1 MSVTEM
7 IFMAVE
13 MLGTV
18 AFALSGAMTGIKRHL
33 DFFGVL
39 LLGATAATGGG
50 IIRDVLIGSTPPLAF
65 EDYKYMLVAV
75 LTSAALFLCA
85 YFSRGR
91 YHAQELRIEFW
102 SNIFDALGLGAFAA
116 TGVQTGIN
124 AGLGDN
130 GFLLVFLGMLTGIGG
145 GILRDLFAQQL
156 PMVLYKHIYAVACML
171 GALVYLI
178 LWRLGVGQLVTSFV
192 VIALV
197 FTVRMLATR
206 YHWDLP
212 HVE

>member
-1 MSVTEM
+1 MHVTELM
-7 IFMAVE
+7 LIAVE

-18 AFALSGAMTGIKRHL
+18 AFALSGAMTGIRRHL

-50 IIRDVLIGSTPPLAF
+50 IIRDILIGCVPPLAF
-65 EDYKYMLVAV
+65 EDYKYILAAV
-75 LTSAALFLCA
+75 LTSAAMFFCA

-91 YHAQELRIEFW
+91 YHAQEVRIEFW
-102 SNIFDALGLGAFAA
+102 SNIFDALGLGAFTAA
-116 TGVQTGIN
+116 GVQTGIN
-124 AGLGDN
+124 AGFGNN

-156 PMVLYKHIYAVACML
+156 PMVLYKHIYAVACIL
-171 GALVYLI
+171 GAVVYLA
-178 LWRLGVGQLVTSFV
+178 LWRLGVNQLVVSFAV
-192 VIALV
+192 TALV